1 MRTVP
6 IALLCLV
13 ARPRC
18 GSPAP
23 RTVPSQPWGS
33 LADGLRLRPRA
44 STDRSP
50 AGACHGQRAAHSPSL
65 HRPCRAH
72 KAALSLKVIERL
84 RRLGLGQTEQLPHE
98 HCVGSDVRRQTSRER
113 RARRHG
119 QVSGW
124 AFLPSSAVL
133 ADAASGTRWCAHS
146 RGTARGNL
154 CQATAQAAHAHP
166 KPLRCPLQRSGL
178 CDGGPRGSDP
188 ARRVPRPM
196 TPLRLGERRV
206 ASARISVRERRP
218 CQECA

>member
-1 MRTVP
+1 MRTLP

-84 RRLGLGQTEQLPHE
+84 RRLGLGQTQQLPHE

-113 RARRHG
+113 RARRRG

-146 RGTARGNL
+146 RGTARGTYARRRRKL
-154 CQATAQAAHAHP
+154 RTLTLSRCAA
-166 KPLRCPLQRSGL
+166 RC
-178 CDGGPRGSDP
+178 SDP
-188 ARRVPRPM
+188 ACAMAGRAALTRRGVCRDP
-196 TPLRLGERRV
+196 
-206 ASARISVRERRP
+206 
-218 CQECA
+218 